1 MFNVLIYISVLMS
14 NFNMLGSDF
23 NLVFYTYEFCVDF
36 RISESE
42 NKYTGKN
49 IDFLIS
55 NFL

>member
-1 MFNVLIYISVLMS
+1 MS

-23 NLVFYTYEFCVDF
+23 NFGFYTYEFCVDF